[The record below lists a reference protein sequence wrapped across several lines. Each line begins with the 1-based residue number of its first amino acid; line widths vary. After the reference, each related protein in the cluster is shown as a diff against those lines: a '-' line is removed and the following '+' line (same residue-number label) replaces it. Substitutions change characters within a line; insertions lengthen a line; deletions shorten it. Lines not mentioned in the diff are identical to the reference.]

1 MGSSLSPSGVSSA
14 LYPQL
19 SAALCRLQSLMPLLL
34 EASGKLSASLI
45 QVPLLP
51 TFLLLEDGC
60 DGQSY
65 SFFEPRGKGE
75 ENFKET

>member
-34 EASGKLSASLI
+34 EASGKRAPE
-45 QVPLLP
+45 VC
-51 TFLLLEDGC
+51 G
-60 DGQSY
+60 
-65 SFFEPRGKGE
+65 GKLG
-75 ENFKET
+75 